1 MDRTIERVAEPLH
14 ANLRGAALFAG
25 ISLGRV
31 RLEEVPSTWSR
42 VEPRFRPDPANRA
55 VYDRLFAEFPGL
67 YSSQKTMFHRLNR
80 S

>member
-1 MDRTIERVAEPLH
+1 MDRVIERPSEPMH

-25 ISLGRV
+25 ISLGRL
-31 RLEEVPSTWSR
+31 RLRRGAVLVG
-42 VEPRFRPDPANRA
+42 VEQRFRPDPANRA

-67 YSSQKTMFHRLNR
+67 YSSQKKMFHRLNR